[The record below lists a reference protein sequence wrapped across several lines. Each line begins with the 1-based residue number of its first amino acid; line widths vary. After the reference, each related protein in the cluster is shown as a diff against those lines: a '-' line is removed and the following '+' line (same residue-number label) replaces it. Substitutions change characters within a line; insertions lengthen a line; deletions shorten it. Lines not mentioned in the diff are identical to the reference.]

1 MRCRIESV
9 GAAMRPRSRVNGE
22 GSVDPAVEAARA
34 CLSTSSHPVY
44 NISYLVNAKTRHP
57 SHVFEPAN
65 AVSIQDSLD
74 MNTGVGG
81 KGTFSFDL
89 MNGASGGLTGI
100 KVIISAIKGGA
111 ARVGMMIAGDMNT
124 NMEVANMNMGMN
136 ACSASGSAVIVDISP
151 NPDKGFGSFL
161 FKTFDI
167 YSDLPCRYLDVDN
180 ESRKTCGWE
189 NDELE
194 EIYVECAAI
203 TYEKLLKKERILST
217 YNAVDFVFATQISPN
232 FMVRLARGLGLP
244 EEMVIDVTG
253 ILNGVTLTSSP
264 FIAFDY
270 AMRNNMI
277 KPGMKAA
284 FITVGQGITVG
295 CAMYYC

>member
-1 MRCRIESV
+1 
-9 GAAMRPRSRVNGE
+9 MRPRSRVYE
-22 GSVDPAVEAARA
+22 RGSIDPAVEAARA

-44 NISYLVNAKTRHP
+44 NISYLVNARAHHTN
-57 SHVFEPAN
+57 HVFQPAH
-65 AVSIQDSLD
+65 AVSIQDSLN

-111 ARVGMMIAGDMNT
+111 ARVGMVIAGDMNT
-124 NMEVANMNMGMN
+124 NTEVRSMNTSLSMSMNMN

-151 NPDKGFGSFL
+151 NPDKGFGSFI
-161 FKTFDI
+161 FKTFDV
-167 YSDLPCRYLDVDN
+167 YSDLPCRYLDLDN
-180 ESRKTCGWE
+180 EERATCGWE

-203 TYEKLLKKERILST
+203 AYEKLLKAEKIMSS

-244 EEMVIDVTG
+244 EERVIDVTG

-270 AMRNNMI
+270 AMKNNMI